1 MENPLIKELLKT
13 VDEFLRSKK
22 GNLNSAVDLATHF
35 STENSISPDSL
46 LELCYSCL
54 SNEMDLAYIFEKTCA
69 ILSAENT
76 KKLLL
81 ILFQG
86 LFFLSW
92 DAAKKQKN
100 STNLLWKA
108 KLQGI

>member
-13 VDEFLRSKK
+13 VDEFLQSEK

-54 SNEMDLAYIFEKTCA
+54 SNETDLAYIFAKTCA
-69 ILSAENT
+69 ILSTENT
-76 KKLLL
+76 KKATVYYYGSAEGHEYPDLYR
-81 ILFQG
+81 
-86 LFFLSW
+86 LS
-92 DAAKKQKN
+92 DN
-100 STNLLWKA
+100 YSH
-108 KLQGI
+108 